1 MCSFENTNQWLS
13 MVKVNKDGKFS
24 GWFGVPFPEN
34 YNILYLG
41 DLMQL
46 WTNNIWKSTF
56 QHAIL
61 TPQDDQKHQF
71 QSTAL
76 IVNINGDAEV
86 LPIETCIN

>member
-24 GWFGVPFPEN
+24 GWVGVPFLEN

-46 WTNNIWKSTF
+46 WTNDIWKSTL
-56 QHAIL
+56 QQVIL
-61 TPQDDQKHQF
+61 TPKEGQKHQF
-71 QSTAL
+71 QANAL
-76 IVNINGDAEV
+76 ILNINGDAEV